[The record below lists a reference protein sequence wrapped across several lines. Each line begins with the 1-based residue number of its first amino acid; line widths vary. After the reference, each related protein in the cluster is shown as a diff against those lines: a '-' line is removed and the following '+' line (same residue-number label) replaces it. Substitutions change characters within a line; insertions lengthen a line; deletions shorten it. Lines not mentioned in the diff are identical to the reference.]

1 MTDYLNYLD
10 AAVAG
15 FQKEAQDLQL
25 QDRADEA
32 NIVKIKINVCGICKT
47 VYEALQR
54 ATPPEQ
60 FERTYLAKLRQLENI
75 WKEAYDKAEA
85 HEDAEKLL
93 IEQSKLKTLQKNKL
107 QYLELRG
114 RQHAG
119 S

>member
-15 FQKEAQDLQL
+15 FQQEAQGLL
-25 QDRADEA
+25 SQDRADEA

-85 HEDAEKLL
+85 HDDAEKLL

-107 QYLELRG
+107 QYLELRR